1 MSDSDINERLEVLIE
16 LHQRLDNE
24 ADTLSSRKYL
34 FPEEKNRLKLLKVNR
49 LQARD
54 AIDRLKREEL
64 E

>member
-1 MSDSDINERLEVLIE
+1 MSDTDIDKRLELLID

-24 ADTLSSRKYL
+24 ADVLSSRRFL
-34 FPEEKNRLKLLKVNR
+34 FPEEKARLKLLKVNR
-49 LQARD
+49 LKARD

>member
-1 MSDSDINERLEVLIE
+1 MSNSDISERLEMLID

-24 ADTLSSRKYL
+24 ADALSSRKYL

-49 LQARD
+49 LKARD
-54 AIDRLKREEL
+54 AIDRLKRGEL